1 MTREEFN
8 KILSEETDKEI
19 KHVIE
24 SIDFSNKDQDEILT
38 ESVAIAIAASNN
50 IILSVLEKAGSVNL
64 RKLTLPVDLIA

>member
-24 SIDFSNKDQDEILT
+24 SIDLSNKNQDEILT
-38 ESVAIAIAASNN
+38 ESVAIAIAASNS
-50 IILSVLEKAGSVNL
+50 IILSVLEKAGV
-64 RKLTLPVDLIA
+64 LTYEN

>member
-38 ESVAIAIAASNN
+38 ESVAIAIATSNN
-50 IILSVLEKAGSVNL
+50 IILSVLEKAGV
-64 RKLTLPVDLIA
+64 LTYEN